1 MKRLNCLL
9 LGMAGI
15 TLAVLMFVGCSKGR
29 QELKPC
35 EKTYT
40 HADTLYQNAIKE
52 VGDSAVLVLLD
63 SLEDEHALSQA
74 RADFYRGK
82 TYRRM
87 GESDKAI
94 EYFDRVIEEAGSED
108 YWCYQVAGENL
119 CQALVNK
126 GDFDLLVKKVIPILS
141 TVDSIGYTERAS
153 QIFMRTMLGTGN
165 LRLGK
170 EKKAKE
176 LFDRVGADCEAWL
189 AEDTT
194 GEAVDCAIDVY
205 NNIATFYFNESKVE
219 EAEPWVERHKALLPE
234 YKRIAE
240 KDHPDMV
247 QRHYISSY
255 FHRLDVCD
263 YYDKADEAEK
273 ILEEYKKLD
282 VGQSDFGR
290 IHLANYMLQH
300 DRFAEAADNLDVL
313 DRFMHDNN
321 MELTLDNLILYTN
334 KLGVNVDAGRTDT
347 ALYVAEQVAV
357 NYPRV
362 LRSQRENDAIK
373 LATIYDTQGKEREI
387 AEQKAKIQQQRIVGL
402 IVAIILLTI
411 FFVIYTLVRRRAA
424 KRLAEMKAAQ
434 ERIESE
440 LRIARDIQMSMVPSQ
455 FPDYDGLDMYASM
468 TPAKEVGGDLYGYV
482 LIGDKLYFAIGDVS
496 GKGVPASLF
505 MAQATRLFRTLA
517 AQQMMPAE
525 ICTRMNEAL
534 SGDDNES
541 SMFVTFFL
549 GLIDLTTGHLD
560 FCNAG
565 HNPPIIG
572 GGEHQGD
579 FLDMIPNAPIGL
591 FPGLEYEGEQIDSI
605 EGRPLFIY
613 TDGLNEAE
621 DPEQNQF
628 GDDRLLDILRTTH
641 FDSAREVIDTLKSEV
656 EKHRNGAEPND
667 DLTMMCLRVN
677 LQRNK

>member
-1 MKRLNCLL
+1 MMAVVVTTTVCLL
-9 LGMAGI
+9 TVSM
-15 TLAVLMFVGCSKGR
+15 LAGCSKGKR
-29 QELKPC
+29 ELKPC

-40 HADTLYQNAIKE
+40 QADTLYQNARKE
-52 VGDSAVLVLLD
+52 AGDSVVLVLLD
-63 SLEDEHALSQA
+63 SLEGKHALSQA

-87 GESDKAI
+87 GESDKAL
-94 EYFDRVIEEAGSED
+94 ECFYRVIEEAGSED
-108 YWCYQVAGENL
+108 YWCYQVAGEDL
-119 CQALVNK
+119 CKLLVNK
-126 GDFDLLVKKVIPILS
+126 GEFELMVRKVIPILS
-141 TVDSIGYTERAS
+141 TIDSIGYTERAS
-153 QIFMRTMLGTGN
+153 QIYMRNILATGN

-170 EKKAKE
+170 EKMAKE
-176 LFDRVGADCEAWL
+176 LFDRVGAECEAWL

-194 GEAVDCAIDVY
+194 GAAVNCAIDVY
-205 NNIATFYFNESKVE
+205 NNIATFYFNENKVE
-219 EAEPWVERHKALLPE
+219 EAEPWLERHRALLPE

-240 KDHPDMV
+240 KEHPDMV
-247 QRHYISSY
+247 QRQYISSY
-255 FHRLDVCD
+255 FNRLDVCD
-263 YYDKADEAEK
+263 YHNRTDEAEK

-282 VGQSDFGR
+282 IGQSDFGH
-290 IHLANYMLQH
+290 IYLANYLLQH
-300 DRFAEAADNLDVL
+300 NRYAEAADNLAVL
-313 DRFMHDNN
+313 DRFIHDSK

-334 KLGVNVDAGRTDT
+334 KIGANVGAGRKDT
-347 ALYVAEQVAV
+347 ALYVAEQVAE
-357 NYPRV
+357 NYPMV
-362 LRSQRENDAIK
+362 LAKQRENDAIK
-373 LATIYDTQGKEREI
+373 MATIYDTQGKEREI
-387 AEQKAKIQQQRIVGL
+387 AEQKAKIQHQRIVGL
-402 IVAIILLTI
+402 IVAIVLLTI

-455 FPDYDGLDMYASM
+455 FPDYEGLDMFASM

-482 LIGDKLYFAIGDVS
+482 LIGDKLYFALGDVS

-525 ICTRMNEAL
+525 ICTRMNDAL
-534 SGDDNES
+534 SGDDNET

-565 HNPPIIG
+565 HNPPVIG
-572 GGEHQGD
+572 GGEHHGD

-591 FPGLEYEGEQIDSI
+591 WPGLEYEGEEIDSI
-605 EGRPLFIY
+605 KGRPMFIY

-621 DPEQNQF
+621 NRQQEQF

-641 FDSAREVIDTLKSEV
+641 FDSAQQVIDTLKTEV
-656 EKHRNGAEPND
+656 ERHRNGAEPND
-667 DLTMMCLRVN
+667 DLTMMCIRVS
-677 LQRNK
+677 